1 MLFSERFI
9 NSAKVLVLLLIIL
22 WLLFRDKGE
31 EYEAQY
37 QAQIEALNSKIDS
50 LHNINDDLTYKID
63 TLNTQILSL
72 DKEINNQD
80 NLIKNLRIK
89 TNEKVRAVDN
99 FNDDELYQFFTERYR
114 HVIDSIRK
122 AGSETGN

>member
-80 NLIKNLRIK
+80 KLIKNLRIK

-122 AGSETGN
+122 TGGQTSD